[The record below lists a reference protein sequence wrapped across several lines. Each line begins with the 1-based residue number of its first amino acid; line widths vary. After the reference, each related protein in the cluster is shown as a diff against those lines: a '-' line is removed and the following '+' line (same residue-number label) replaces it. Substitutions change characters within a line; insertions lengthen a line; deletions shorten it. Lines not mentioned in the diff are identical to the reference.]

1 MITPQGV
8 FANEF
13 VRVHLQGLSNNELV
27 VSQKLRLKDVVCLSV
42 VKVICPPL
50 SPL

>member
-8 FANEF
+8 FAHEF
-13 VRVHLQGLSNNELV
+13 VRVNLQGLSNNELAA
-27 VSQKLRLKDVVCLSV
+27 SQKLRLKDLVCLSV

-50 SPL
+50 SAM